1 MPLALP
7 PPWRGCIF
15 HGGTGGRKMSKQKTK
30 QKTLS
35 AIHKE
40 ADELTK
46 HYPKK
51 FRDNCFTEAVAFLRG
66 KEK

>member
-1 MPLALP
+1 
-7 PPWRGCIF
+7 
-15 HGGTGGRKMSKQKTK
+15 MSKQKTK